1 MTPKCLLTKL
11 ARRSSAVLLT
21 KLTRFGKRKSQPLL
35 MMCPHVLMQ
44 VLRPL
49 KKVIAA
55 CTMICQVDTCRS
67 ELGNGVPLSVLDQ
80 LQQLPSIRL
89 GEEILIQSLI
99 FSPEAKSLF
108 ILQQLLHIEGQR
120 TDRHL
125 AAVTV
130 KVVLQMPPL
139 CESLVTESTLR
150 ESIN

>member
-1 MTPKCLLTKL
+1 MTHKCLLTKL

-80 LQQLPSIRL
+80 LQQLRL